1 VGVLP
6 TVDKENGELDSNLRL
21 DGNRAK
27 AGGCPVLRATYNT
40 DVKKKQ
46 IRGFAKSWGV
56 SRAG

>member
-1 VGVLP
+1 MP